1 MFQLFL
7 ALPPRC
13 RVPSTGVL
21 LPLPGAWAPSARVRA
36 LAEVLAATHL
46 GVASCHPGCA
56 LYGRL
61 CVSCRRPQQLERSR
75 WGGRWWGGRK
85 RIHHGRRRRGP
96 CQGGGSASPSDRRAN
111 DVGVPPLLGI
121 DETPPALGTL
131 QGQCGSSDGRLVSLV
146 RQMSFSVPLS
156 SPLLARMKSAAPRKS
171 PTRSLYDLISR
182 GRRSTF
188 DVLRRL

>member
-1 MFQLFL
+1 MWHPVTQV
-7 ALPPRC
+7 
-13 RVPSTGVL
+13 VPCMDASASPAAGPSNLNEAGGV
-21 LPLPGAWAPSARVRA
+21 VD
-36 LAEVLAATHL
+36 
-46 GVASCHPGCA
+46 
-56 LYGRL
+56 
-61 CVSCRRPQQLERSR
+61 
-75 WGGRWWGGRK
+75 GGGGRK

-96 CQGGGSASPSDRRAN
+96 CRGGGSASPSDRRAN

-146 RQMSFSVPLS
+146 RQMSFGVPLS